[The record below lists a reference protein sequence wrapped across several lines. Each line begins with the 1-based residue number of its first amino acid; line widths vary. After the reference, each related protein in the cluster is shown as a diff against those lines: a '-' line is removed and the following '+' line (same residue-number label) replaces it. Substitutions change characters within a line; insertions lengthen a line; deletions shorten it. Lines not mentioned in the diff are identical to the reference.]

1 LQFLPIENW
10 QSAIGNELEP
20 MGERPAELASR
31 TAPATLES
39 EPVESYLRRY
49 DAIIETTTQM
59 LATPRLNERLLLALE
74 GVESIFGHRQAAVAI
89 INERDAELRIRVTV
103 GFDGDSTRVKMPLD
117 SSAAC
122 VRVIHD
128 SQSVW
133 ISMKEDEAS
142 QTLFDKMHWQEDVLA
157 LPLFGIAEIS
167 TKKARDVTAGSR
179 VPPQYWT
186 VDTGTRLGILYVGAT
201 ENAIDPISLKLL
213 KLFAE
218 RVGVIASLAVHQE
231 RLVNTVTKLQ
241 RERQWTESIMKSV
254 ADPIVLTDLDN
265 EILLQN
271 RRAEELFSGSANAG
285 EGKRRALKMNDL
297 LFSAYLSSATVSSS
311 ETIQRDITLVDPI
324 EGSDIHFEVIST
336 PAANARGEPL
346 GLVSIFRDVTD
357 LREANE
363 ELARNFLKLQHA
375 EAESRRERDRLD
387 LIIENVGHPIVVCD
401 SAGNFILFNRRAELL
416 FQENESFRSPGA
428 AAVRANAVKLTSFI
442 SGLASASETG
452 RQAEIEL
459 IDPEDGQSL
468 PMEITARE
476 VLDPAGQV
484 TAVVSILHDLT
495 EIRELERRRV
505 EQQLFESEKLAAVG
519 RLAASIAH
527 EVNNPLEAIK
537 NALYLMQGTS
547 NGDQNNRFLEIARK
561 ETERVSHIIRQ
572 MLGFAR
578 RPGEVDWVDVNQLL
592 EETLVLMEK
601 KMRQLRIRITRSFDD
616 SLPRVRARADQ
627 LRQVFLNLIINA
639 QQAIEGEGE
648 IAISTFRY
656 EQSLQPS
663 IVVQLSDSGVGIDE
677 DDLNRIF
684 DPFFSTGKKGTGL
697 GLWVTQDIVRQHG
710 GRIDVTSQVGRGT
723 VFSIVLQVES
733 PILENVESESKQS
746 TR

>member
-1 LQFLPIENW
+1 MAEAPTEFAV
-10 QSAIGNELEP
+10 QSGPSVQDPDALN
-20 MGERPAELASR
+20 
-31 TAPATLES
+31 
-39 EPVESYLRRY
+39 SYLRQY
-49 DAIIETTTQM
+49 DVFIETTTQM
-59 LATPRLNERLLLALE
+59 LATPKLHERLLLALE
-74 GVESIFGHRQAAVAI
+74 AVTNVFGYQQSAI
-89 INERDAELRIRVTV
+89 ATVNEREATLKIRAAV
-103 GFDGDSTRVKMPLD
+103 GFDTDLVSARVEMPLD

-128 SQSVW
+128 AYPLW
-133 ISMKEDEAS
+133 ISLEDDLSSRA
-142 QTLFDKMHWQEDVLA
+142 LFDQMNWHRDVLA

-167 TKKARDVTAGSR
+167 PKTGRDAGTGSLLGDHYWAFEPGSR
-179 VPPQYWT
+179 
-186 VDTGTRLGILYVGAT
+186 LGVLYVGAYKD
-201 ENAIDPISLKLL
+201 NIDPIALKLL
-213 KLFAE
+213 KRFAD
-218 RVGVIASLAVHQE
+218 RVGVIASLAIQQE
-231 RLVNTVTKLQ
+231 RLVNSITKLQ
-241 RERQWTESIMKSV
+241 RERQWIESIMKSV

-265 EILLQN
+265 QILLQN

-311 ETIQRDITLVDPI
+311 DLVQRDITLVDPL

-336 PAANARGEPL
+336 PAVNARGEPL

-363 ELARNFLKLQHA
+363 ELARNFVKLQQA
-375 EAESRRERDRLD
+375 EQESSRERDRLD
-387 LIIENVGHPIVVCD
+387 LILENVGHPVAVCD
-401 SAGNFILFNRRAELL
+401 VSGNYILLNRRAELL
-416 FQENESFRSPGA
+416 FQDSEIFSARAA
-428 AAVRANAVKLTSFI
+428 AAVRTNAVKLTSFI
-442 SGLASASETG
+442 SGLASFAETG

-459 IDPEDGQSL
+459 IDPETNRSL

-484 TAVVSILHDLT
+484 TAVVSVLHDLT

-537 NALYLMQGTS
+537 NALYLMQSDSGLEK
-547 NGDQNNRFLEIARK
+547 NARFLEIARK

-578 RPGEVDWVDVNQLL
+578 QPGEVDWVDVNQLL
-592 EETLVLMEK
+592 EETLVLLEK
-601 KMRQLRIRITRSFDD
+601 KLKQSKIRLVREFDEH
-616 SLPRVRARADQ
+616 LPKIRARADQ

-639 QQAIEGEGE
+639 QQAIHNEGE
-648 IAISTFRY
+648 IRITTVPY
-656 EQSLQPS
+656 EQALQPS
-663 IVVQLSDSGVGIDE
+663 ILIQMSDTGVGISE
-677 DDLNRIF
+677 DDQARIF
-684 DPFFSTGKKGTGL
+684 EPFFSTGKKGTGL

-710 GRIDVTSQVGRGT
+710 GRIEVVSEVGIGT
-723 VFSIVLQVES
+723 VFNLILQVE
-733 PILENVESESKQS
+733 PPVLEDEEKK
-746 TR
+746 

>member
-1 LQFLPIENW
+1 MAEVPT
-10 QSAIGNELEP
+10 
-20 MGERPAELASR
+20 ELAFAAVPPIPDNER
-31 TAPATLES
+31 
-39 EPVESYLRRY
+39 VGSYLRQY
-49 DAIIETTTQM
+49 DVFVETTTQM

-74 GVESIFGHRQAAVAI
+74 GIANIFGHRQAAVAI
-89 INERDAELRIRVTV
+89 INERDAELRIRAAV
-103 GFDGDSTRVKMPLD
+103 GFEGDHPPRAEMPLD

-128 SQSVW
+128 GVPLW
-133 ISMKEDEAS
+133 ISMKEDVAS
-142 QTLFDKMHWQEDVLA
+142 RTLFDKLHWEQDVLA
-157 LPLFGIAEIS
+157 LPLFGISEIS
-167 TKKARDVTAGSR
+167 PKTRNDSHSGRRLPGHSYWSFDPGS
-179 VPPQYWT
+179 
-186 VDTGTRLGILYVGAT
+186 RLGILYVGAT
-201 ENAIDPISLKLL
+201 RDNIDPLSLSLL
-213 KLFAE
+213 KRFAD
-218 RVGVIASLAVHQE
+218 RIGIIASLAIHQE
-231 RLVNTVTKLQ
+231 KLVNTVTKLQ
-241 RERQWTESIMKSV
+241 RERQWIESIMKSV

-311 ETIQRDITLVDPI
+311 EVVQRDITLVDPI

-363 ELARNFLKLQHA
+363 ELARNFVKLQQA
-375 EAESRRERDRLD
+375 EADSRRERDRLD

-416 FQENESFRSPGA
+416 FEEKSSFRVSEA
-428 AAVRANAVKLTSFI
+428 SAVRTNAVKLTSFI
-442 SGLASASETG
+442 SALASASETG

-459 IDPEDGQSL
+459 IDPDSGRFL

-476 VLDPAGQV
+476 VLDPTGQV
-484 TAVVSILHDLT
+484 TAGVSILHDLT

-537 NALYLMQGTS
+537 NALYLMESGAV
-547 NGDQNNRFLEIARK
+547 GDKNSRFLEIARK

-578 RPGEVDWVDVNQLL
+578 RSGEVDWVDVNQLI
-592 EETLVLMEK
+592 EETLVLLEK
-601 KMRQLRIRITRSFDD
+601 KMRQLRIRVIRNFDEQ
-616 SLPRVRARADQ
+616 LPKIRARADQ

-639 QQAIEGEGE
+639 QQAILNGGE
-648 IAISTFRY
+648 ITISTSVY
-656 EQSLQPS
+656 EQALQPS
-663 IVVQLSDSGVGIDE
+663 ILVQLSDSGSGIHE
-677 DDLNRIF
+677 DDVMRIF

-710 GRIDVTSQVGRGT
+710 GRIEVASEVGRGS
-723 VFSIVLQVES
+723 VFTIVLQVES
-733 PILENVESESKQS
+733 PILEEGNTDSSQS
-746 TR
+746 TK

>member
-1 LQFLPIENW
+1 
-10 QSAIGNELEP
+10 
-20 MGERPAELASR
+20 MGEVPTEVVF
-31 TAPATLES
+31 ATVPPISDNERIG
-39 EPVESYLRRY
+39 SYLRQY
-49 DAIIETTTQM
+49 DLFVETTTQM

-74 GVESIFGHRQAAVAI
+74 GITSIFGHRQAAIAI
-89 INERDAELRIRVTV
+89 INERDAELRIRVAT
-103 GFDGDSTRVKMPLD
+103 GFDADVPARVEMPLD

-128 SQSVW
+128 AVPLW
-133 ISMKEDEAS
+133 ISMQEDLAS
-142 QTLFDKMHWQEDVLA
+142 RTLFDKMEWEHDVIA
-157 LPLFGIAEIS
+157 LPLFGISEIS
-167 TKKARDVTAGSR
+167 SSSRREPRSGPRLPGHFWTFDPGSR
-179 VPPQYWT
+179 
-186 VDTGTRLGILYVGAT
+186 LGVLYVGAERT
-201 ENAIDPISLKLL
+201 AVDPLSLNLL
-213 KLFAE
+213 KRFAD
-218 RVGVIASLAVHQE
+218 RVGIIASLAVHQE
-231 RLVNTVTKLQ
+231 KLVTTVTKLQ
-241 RERQWTESIMKSV
+241 RERQWIESIMKSV

-285 EGKRRALKMNDL
+285 EGKRRALKLNDL

-311 ETIQRDITLVDPI
+311 EVVQRDITLVDPI

-363 ELARNFLKLQHA
+363 ELARNFVKLQQA
-375 EAESRRERDRLD
+375 EADSRRERDRLD
-387 LIIENVGHPIVVCD
+387 LIIENVGHPIVVTD
-401 SAGNFILFNRRAELL
+401 SVGNFILFNRRAESL
-416 FQENESFRSPGA
+416 FEEKSLFRPAAA
-428 AAVRANAVKLTSFI
+428 AAVRTNAVKFTSFI
-442 SGLASASETG
+442 SGLASAAETD

-459 IDPEDGQSL
+459 VDPDSGNLL

-476 VLDPAGQV
+476 VLDPTGQV

-537 NALYLMQGTS
+537 NALYLMES
-547 NGDQNNRFLEIARK
+547 ASEGDKNSRFLEIARK

-578 RPGEVDWVDVNQLL
+578 RSGEVDWVDVNQLI
-592 EETLVLMEK
+592 EETLVLLEK
-601 KMRQLRIRITRSFDD
+601 KMRQLRIRVNRHFEEP
-616 SLPRVRARADQ
+616 LPKIRARADQ
-627 LRQVFLNLIINA
+627 LRQVILNLIINA
-639 QQAIEGEGE
+639 QQAIERGGE
-648 IAISTFRY
+648 ITISTSRY
-656 EQSLQPS
+656 EQALQPS
-663 IVVQLSDSGVGIDE
+663 ILIQLSDTGVGIPE
-677 DDLNRIF
+677 EDLNRIF
-684 DPFFSTGKKGTGL
+684 EPFFSSGKKGTGL

-710 GRIDVTSQVGRGT
+710 GRIEVTSELGRGT
-723 VFSIVLQVES
+723 VFTILLQVVS
-733 PILENVESESKQS
+733 PILEAQETEQRLM

>member
-1 LQFLPIENW
+1 
-10 QSAIGNELEP
+10 
-20 MGERPAELASR
+20 MGEVPTELAFR
-31 TAPATLES
+31 AAPSISDS
-39 EPVESYLRRY
+39 EQFGSYLRQY
-49 DAIIETTTQM
+49 DVFVETTTQM
-59 LATPRLNERLLLALE
+59 LATPRLHERLLLALE
-74 GVESIFGHRQAAVAI
+74 GIASIFGHRQAAVAI
-89 INERDAELRIRVTV
+89 INERDAELRVRAAV
-103 GFDGDSTRVKMPLD
+103 GFDGENSARVEMPLD

-128 SQSVW
+128 ALPLW
-133 ISMKEDEAS
+133 ISMREDGAS
-142 QTLFDKMHWQEDVLA
+142 RTLFDKMQWEQDVLA
-157 LPLFGIAEIS
+157 LPLFGISEIGPKS
-167 TKKARDVTAGSR
+167 SRDVSGSR
-179 VPPQYWT
+179 PPGQYWT
-186 VDTGTRLGILYVGAT
+186 FEPGARLGVLYVGANRET
-201 ENAIDPISLKLL
+201 IDPVSLNLL
-213 KLFAE
+213 QRFAD
-218 RVGVIASLAVHQE
+218 RVGVIASLAIHQE
-231 RLVNTVTKLQ
+231 RLVGSVTKLQ
-241 RERQWTESIMKSV
+241 RERQWIESIMKSV

-311 ETIQRDITLVDPI
+311 EVIQRDITLVDPL

-346 GLVSIFRDVTD
+346 GLVSVFRDVTD

-363 ELARNFLKLQHA
+363 ELARNFVKLQHA

-416 FQENESFRSPGA
+416 FQENVSFRSSAA

-452 RQAEIEL
+452 RQAEMEL
-459 IDPEDGQSL
+459 IDPEGGRSL

-476 VLDPAGQV
+476 VLDATGQV

-537 NALYLMQGTS
+537 NALYLMQTGS
-547 NGDQNNRFLEIARK
+547 EGGENSRFLEIARK

-578 RPGEVDWVDVNQLL
+578 RSGEVDWVDINQLL
-592 EETLVLMEK
+592 EETLVLLEK
-601 KMRQLRIRITRSFDD
+601 KMRQLRIRVIRKFDD
-616 SLPRVRARADQ
+616 SLPRIRARADQ

-639 QQAIEGEGE
+639 QQAIAGEGE
-648 IAISTFRY
+648 IIISTSRY
-656 EQSLQPS
+656 EQALQPS
-663 IVVQLSDSGVGIDE
+663 ILVQLSDSGVGIAAE
-677 DDLNRIF
+677 DITRIF
-684 DPFFSTGKKGTGL
+684 EPFFSTGKKGTGL

-710 GRIDVTSQVGRGT
+710 GRIEVSTEKGEGT
-723 VFSIVLQVES
+723 VFSIVLQVDS
-733 PILENVESESKQS
+733 PILGDQESETASA

>member
-1 LQFLPIENW
+1 
-10 QSAIGNELEP
+10 
-20 MGERPAELASR
+20 MGEVPAKLTFR
-31 TAPATLES
+31 TAPSISDS
-39 EPVESYLRRY
+39 ERISPQLRQY
-49 DAIIETTTQM
+49 DVFIETTTQM
-59 LATPRLNERLLLALE
+59 LATPKLHERLLLALE
-74 GVESIFGHRQAAVAI
+74 AISNNFGHRQAAIAL
-89 INERDAELRIRVTV
+89 INERNAELRVRAAV
-103 GFDGDSTRVKMPLD
+103 GFDVDFSTTKVEMPLD

-128 SQSVW
+128 AQSLW
-133 ISMKEDEAS
+133 IPMQEDES
-142 QTLFDKMHWQEDVLA
+142 SRNLFADMQWNDDILA
-157 LPLFGIAEIS
+157 VPLFGISEIPA
-167 TKKARDVTAGSR
+167 KPGRDSR
-179 VPPQYWT
+179 RNQYWT
-186 VDTGTRLGILYVGAT
+186 FEPGARLGVLYIGANRET
-201 ENAIDPISLKLL
+201 IDPDSLVLIKR
-213 KLFAE
+213 FAE
-218 RVGVIASLAVHQE
+218 RIGIVASLATHQE
-231 RLVNTVTKLQ
+231 RLVSTVTKLQ
-241 RERQWTESIMKSV
+241 RERQWIESIMKSV

-311 ETIQRDITLVDPI
+311 EVIQRDITLVDPI

-363 ELARNFLKLQHA
+363 ELARNFGKLQHA
-375 EAESRRERDRLD
+375 ESESRRERDRLD

-416 FQENESFRSPGA
+416 FQENESFRSSAA

-459 IDPEDGQSL
+459 IDPESGRSL

-476 VLDPAGQV
+476 VLDLTGQV

-537 NALYLMQGTS
+537 NALYLMQTNAS
-547 NGDQNNRFLEIARK
+547 EGDKNARFLEIARK

-592 EETLVLMEK
+592 EETMVLLEK
-601 KMRQLRIRITRSFDD
+601 KMRQLRIRITRSFDE
-616 SLPRVRARADQ
+616 SLPRIRARADQ

-639 QQAIEGEGE
+639 QQAIEGDGE
-648 IAISTFRY
+648 IVISTSRY
-656 EQSLQPS
+656 EQALQPS
-663 IVVQLSDSGVGIDE
+663 IVIQLSDSGVGIAE

-710 GRIDVTSQVGRGT
+710 GRIEVSSEVGRGT
-723 VFSIVLQVES
+723 VFSIVLQVDS
-733 PILENVESESKQS
+733 PVLEDLKSESKV
-746 TR
+746 TPK

>member
-1 LQFLPIENW
+1 
-10 QSAIGNELEP
+10 
-20 MGERPAELASR
+20 MGEVPAELSFR
-31 TAPATLES
+31 TAPSISDS
-39 EPVESYLRRY
+39 ERISPQLRQY
-49 DAIIETTTQM
+49 DVFIETTTQM
-59 LATPRLNERLLLALE
+59 LATPRLHERLLLALE
-74 GVESIFGHRQAAVAI
+74 AISNNFGHRQAAIAI
-89 INERDAELRIRVTV
+89 INERDAELRIRAAV
-103 GFDGDSTRVKMPLD
+103 GFDVDLSTVRVEMPLD

-122 VRVIHD
+122 VRVVHD
-128 SQSVW
+128 AQPLWV
-133 ISMKEDEAS
+133 SMQEDES
-142 QTLFDKMHWQEDVLA
+142 SRSLFGNMQWQEDVLA
-157 LPLFGIAEIS
+157 VPLFGISEIPV
-167 TKKARDVTAGSR
+167 KPGRDARRS
-179 VPPQYWT
+179 QYWT
-186 VDTGTRLGILYVGAT
+186 FEPGARLGVLYLGANRET
-201 ENAIDPISLKLL
+201 IDPDSLVLIKR
-213 KLFAE
+213 FAE
-218 RVGVIASLAVHQE
+218 RIGIVASLATHQE
-231 RLVNTVTKLQ
+231 RLVSTVTKLQ
-241 RERQWTESIMKSV
+241 RERQWIESIMKSV

-311 ETIQRDITLVDPI
+311 EVIQRDITLVDPL

-357 LREANE
+357 LREAND
-363 ELARNFLKLQHA
+363 ELANNFAKLQHA
-375 EAESRRERDRLD
+375 ESESRRERDRLD

-416 FQENESFRSPGA
+416 FQENESFRSSAA

-442 SGLASASETG
+442 SALASASETG

-459 IDPEDGQSL
+459 IDPESGRSL

-476 VLDPAGQV
+476 VLDLTGQV

-537 NALYLMQGTS
+537 NALYLMQTS
-547 NGDQNNRFLEIARK
+547 GDEKNARFLEIARK

-572 MLGFAR
+572 MLGLAR
-578 RPGEVDWVDVNQLL
+578 KPGEVDWVDVNQLL

-601 KMRQLRIRITRSFDD
+601 KMRQLRIRITRSIDE
-616 SLPRVRARADQ
+616 SLPKVRARADQ

-639 QQAIEGEGE
+639 QQAIQGDGE
-648 IAISTFRY
+648 IVISTSRY
-656 EQSLQPS
+656 EQALQPS
-663 IVVQLSDSGVGIDE
+663 ILIQISDSGVGITE

-710 GRIDVTSQVGRGT
+710 GRIEVTSEVGRGT
-723 VFSIVLQVES
+723 VFSIVLQVDS
-733 PILENVESESKQS
+733 PILEDLKGESKS
-746 TR
+746 VSK

>member
-1 LQFLPIENW
+1 
-10 QSAIGNELEP
+10 
-20 MGERPAELASR
+20 MGEVPTELAF
-31 TAPATLES
+31 TTVPPIS
-39 EPVESYLRRY
+39 ENDRIASYVRQY
-49 DAIIETTTQM
+49 DVFVETTTQM

-74 GVESIFGHRQAAVAI
+74 GIANIFGHRQAAIAI
-89 INERDAELRIRVTV
+89 INERDAELRVRAAV
-103 GFDGDSTRVKMPLD
+103 GFEGEQPARADMPLD

-128 SQSVW
+128 GIPLW
-133 ISMKEDEAS
+133 ISIKEDVAS
-142 QTLFDKMHWQEDVLA
+142 CTLFDQMRWEQDIIA
-157 LPLFGIAEIS
+157 LPLFGISEIS
-167 TKKARDVTAGSR
+167 PTRSRDSR
-179 VPPQYWT
+179 NGPRFPGQYWSF
-186 VDTGTRLGILYVGAT
+186 DPGARLGVLYVGANRDT
-201 ENAIDPISLKLL
+201 IDPLSLNLL
-213 KLFAE
+213 KRFAD
-218 RVGVIASLAVHQE
+218 RIGVIASLAVHQE
-231 RLVNTVTKLQ
+231 KLVNTVTKLQ
-241 RERQWTESIMKSV
+241 RERQWIESIMKSV

-311 ETIQRDITLVDPI
+311 EVVQRDITLVDPI

-336 PAANARGEPL
+336 PAANSRGEPL

-363 ELARNFLKLQHA
+363 ELARNFGKLQRA
-375 EAESRRERDRLD
+375 EADSTRERDRLD

-416 FQENESFRSPGA
+416 FEEKTSFRPA
-428 AAVRANAVKLTSFI
+428 AMAAVRTNAVKLTSFI
-442 SGLASASETG
+442 SALASAQETG

-459 IDPEDGQSL
+459 IDPDTGSFL

-476 VLDPAGQV
+476 VLDPTGQV

-537 NALYLMQGTS
+537 NALYLMES
-547 NGDQNNRFLEIARK
+547 SAEGDKNSRFLEIARK

-578 RPGEVDWVDVNQLL
+578 RSGEVDWVDVNQLI
-592 EETLVLMEK
+592 EETLVLMDK
-601 KMRQLRIRITRSFDD
+601 KMRQLRIRLNRNLDA
-616 SLPRVRARADQ
+616 SLPKIRARADQ
-627 LRQVFLNLIINA
+627 LRQVILNLIINA
-639 QQAIEGEGE
+639 QQAIAGGGE
-648 IAISTFRY
+648 ITISTSRH
-656 EQSLQPS
+656 EQALQPS
-663 IVVQLSDSGVGIDE
+663 ILIQLSDTGVGINE
-677 DDLNRIF
+677 DHLSRIF
-684 DPFFSTGKKGTGL
+684 DPFFSSGKKGTGL

-710 GRIDVTSQVGRGT
+710 GRIEVSSEPGRGT
-723 VFSIVLQVES
+723 IFTIVLQVES
-733 PILENVESESKQS
+733 PIFEAQETESRLSAK
-746 TR
+746 

>member
-1 LQFLPIENW
+1 
-10 QSAIGNELEP
+10 
-20 MGERPAELASR
+20 MGEIPSEVAFR
-31 TAPATLES
+31 TAPSLS
-39 EPVESYLRRY
+39 EPERPGRRASQY
-49 DAIIETTTQM
+49 DVFIETTTQM
-59 LATPRLNERLLLALE
+59 LATPKLQERLLLALE
-74 GVESIFGHRQAAVAI
+74 AISTNFGHRQAAIAI
-89 INERDAELRIRVTV
+89 INERDAELWVRAAV
-103 GFDGDSTRVKMPLD
+103 GFEADPATTRVEMPLD

-128 SQSVW
+128 AAPLW
-133 ISMKEDEAS
+133 ISMEEDEAS
-142 QTLFDKMHWQEDVLA
+142 RGLFANMSWQSDVLA
-157 LPLFGIAEIS
+157 VPLFGISEIS
-167 TKKARDVTAGSR
+167 SR
-179 VPPQYWT
+179 PSTGRPNNQYWT
-186 VDTGTRLGILYVGAT
+186 FEPGARMGVLYVGANQDQVDS
-201 ENAIDPISLKLL
+201 ESLTLI

-218 RVGVIASLAVHQE
+218 RIGMVASLAAHQE
-231 RLVNTVTKLQ
+231 RLVGTVTKLQ
-241 RERQWTESIMKSV
+241 RERQWIESIMKSV

-265 EILLQN
+265 QILLQN

-311 ETIQRDITLVDPI
+311 EVIQRDITLVDPI

-363 ELARNFLKLQHA
+363 ELARNFVKLQQA

-416 FQENESFRSPGA
+416 FQENKSFDSSA
-428 AAVRANAVKLTSFI
+428 SAAVRTNAVKLTSFI
-442 SGLASASETG
+442 STLASASETG

-459 IDPEDGQSL
+459 IDPEDNRSL

-476 VLDPAGQV
+476 VLDATGQV

-537 NALYLMQGTS
+537 NALYLMQSGAE
-547 NGDQNNRFLEIARK
+547 GDKNSRFLEIARK

-601 KMRQLRIRITRSFDD
+601 RMRQLRIHDARSFDE
-616 SLPRVRARADQ
+616 SLPMIRARADQ
-627 LRQVFLNLIINA
+627 LRQVFLNLILNA
-639 QQAIEGEGE
+639 QQAIKGEGE
-648 IAISTFRY
+648 ITITTSRY
-656 EQSLQPS
+656 EQALQPS
-663 IVVQLSDSGVGIDE
+663 IVVQLSDSGVGIAE
-677 DDLNRIF
+677 DDLARIF

-710 GRIDVTSQVGRGT
+710 GRIEVSSEPGRGT
-723 VFSIVLQVES
+723 VFTIVLQVES
-733 PILENVESESKQS
+733 PILEDQESESKS
-746 TR
+746 TTR

>member
-1 LQFLPIENW
+1 MAEVPT
-10 QSAIGNELEP
+10 
-20 MGERPAELASR
+20 ELAF
-31 TAPATLES
+31 ATVP
-39 EPVESYLRRY
+39 PVVDSDRVSSYLRQY
-49 DAIIETTTQM
+49 DIFVETTTQM

-74 GVESIFGHRQAAVAI
+74 GIETIFGPRQSAVAI
-89 INERDAELRIRVTV
+89 INERDAELRIRAAV
-103 GFDGDSTRVKMPLD
+103 GFEGDSFAHLEIPLD

-128 SQSVW
+128 ATPLW
-133 ISMKEDEAS
+133 ISMQHDPAS
-142 QTLFDKMHWQEDVLA
+142 RTLFDKMHWEQDVLA
-157 LPLFGIAEIS
+157 LPLFGISEIS
-167 TKKARDVTAGSR
+167 PKASRDVKTPRFPGH
-179 VPPQYWT
+179 YWSFES
-186 VDTGTRLGILYVGAT
+186 GTRLGVLYVGADRDG
-201 ENAIDPISLKLL
+201 IDPVSLSLL
-213 KLFAE
+213 KRYAE
-218 RVGVIASLAVHQE
+218 RVGIIASLAVHQE
-231 RLVNTVTKLQ
+231 KLISTVTKLQ
-241 RERQWTESIMKSV
+241 RERQWIESIMKSV

-311 ETIQRDITLVDPI
+311 EVVQRDITLVDPI

-336 PAANARGEPL
+336 PAANSRGEPL

-363 ELARNFLKLQHA
+363 ELARNFDKLQQA
-375 EAESRRERDRLD
+375 EALSRRERDRLD

-416 FQENESFRSPGA
+416 FEEKSFKSA
-428 AAVRANAVKLTSFI
+428 ATAAVRTNAVKLTSFI

-459 IDPEDGQSL
+459 VDPEGGRLL

-476 VLDPAGQV
+476 VLDATGQV

-537 NALYLMQGTS
+537 NALYLMESGAV
-547 NGDQNNRFLEIARK
+547 GDKNSRFLEIARK

-578 RPGEVDWVDVNQLL
+578 RSGEVDWVDVNQLI
-592 EETLVLMEK
+592 EETLVLLEK
-601 KMRQLRIRITRSFDD
+601 KMKQLRIRVDRNFDE
-616 SLPRVRARADQ
+616 SLPKIRARADQ

-639 QQAIEGEGE
+639 QQAINGGGA
-648 IAISTFRY
+648 ITISTSRY
-656 EQSLQPS
+656 EQALQPS
-663 IVVQLSDSGVGIDE
+663 ILVQLSDSGVGINE
-677 DDLNRIF
+677 DDLTRIF

-710 GRIDVTSQVGRGT
+710 GRIEVSSEVGRGT
-723 VFSIVLQVES
+723 VFTIVLQVES
-733 PILENVESESKQS
+733 PILEEGGNGSPVA
-746 TR
+746 TT

>member
-1 LQFLPIENW
+1 MAEVPT
-10 QSAIGNELEP
+10 
-20 MGERPAELASR
+20 ELAF
-31 TAPATLES
+31 TAVPPIS
-39 EPVESYLRRY
+39 DNDRIGSYIRQY
-49 DAIIETTTQM
+49 DVFVETTTQM

-74 GVESIFGHRQAAVAI
+74 GISNIFGHRQAAVAI
-89 INERDAELRIRVTV
+89 INERDAELRIRAAV
-103 GFDGDSTRVKMPLD
+103 GFEGDHPARAEMPLD

-128 SQSVW
+128 AVPLW
-133 ISMKEDEAS
+133 ISIQEDIAS
-142 QTLFDKMHWQEDVLA
+142 RTLFDRLHWQQDVLA
-157 LPLFGIAEIS
+157 LPLFGISEIT
-167 TKKARDVTAGSR
+167 TKGSR
-179 VPPQYWT
+179 DSASSRLPGHAYWSF
-186 VDTGTRLGILYVGAT
+186 DPGSRLGVLYVGANRDT
-201 ENAIDPISLKLL
+201 IDPLSLSLL
-213 KLFAE
+213 KRFAD
-218 RVGVIASLAVHQE
+218 RIGVIASLAIHQE
-231 RLVNTVTKLQ
+231 KLVNTVTKLQ
-241 RERQWTESIMKSV
+241 RERQWIESIMKSV

-311 ETIQRDITLVDPI
+311 EVVQRDITLVDPI

-363 ELARNFLKLQHA
+363 ELARNFVKLQQA
-375 EAESRRERDRLD
+375 EADSRRERDRLD

-416 FQENESFRSPGA
+416 FEEKSSFRSA
-428 AAVRANAVKLTSFI
+428 ATSAVRTNAVKLTSFI

-459 IDPEDGQSL
+459 IDPDSGRLL

-476 VLDPAGQV
+476 VLDPTGQV

-537 NALYLMQGTS
+537 NALYLMESGAE
-547 NGDQNNRFLEIARK
+547 GDKNSRFLEIARK

-578 RPGEVDWVDVNQLL
+578 RSGEVDWVDVNQLI
-592 EETLVLMEK
+592 EETLVLLEK
-601 KMRQLRIRITRSFDD
+601 KMRQLRIRVTRDFDE
-616 SLPRVRARADQ
+616 SLPKVRARADQ

-639 QQAIEGEGE
+639 QQAIANGGE
-648 IAISTFRY
+648 INITTSRY
-656 EQSLQPS
+656 EQALQPS
-663 IVVQLSDSGVGIDE
+663 IVVQLSDSGVGINE
-677 DDLNRIF
+677 DDMMRIF

-710 GRIDVTSQVGRGT
+710 GRIEVASEVGRGT
-723 VFSIVLQVES
+723 VFTIILQVDS
-733 PILENVESESKQS
+733 PILEDGNAESSSAK
-746 TR
+746 

>member
-1 LQFLPIENW
+1 
-10 QSAIGNELEP
+10 
-20 MGERPAELASR
+20 MGEVPAELAFQ
-31 TAPATLES
+31 TAPSISDS
-39 EPVESYLRRY
+39 ERAAPHLRQF
-49 DAIIETTTQM
+49 DVFIETTTQM
-59 LATPRLNERLLLALE
+59 LATPKLHERLLLALE
-74 GVESIFGHRQAAVAI
+74 AIATNFGHRQAAIAI
-89 INERDAELRIRVTV
+89 INERDAELRVRAAI
-103 GFDGDSTRVKMPLD
+103 GFDVDPSTNRIEMPLD

-128 SQSVW
+128 AQALW
-133 ISMKEDEAS
+133 ISMDKDES
-142 QTLFDKMHWQEDVLA
+142 SRSLFANMQWQEDVLA
-157 LPLFGIAEIS
+157 VPLFGISEIS
-167 TKKARDVTAGSR
+167 PKTTRSR
-179 VPPQYWT
+179 NQYWSFEP
-186 VDTGTRLGILYVGAT
+186 GARLGVLYVGANRDT
-201 ENAIDPISLKLL
+201 LHSDSLNLIKR
-213 KLFAE
+213 FAE
-218 RVGVIASLAVHQE
+218 RIGIVASLATHQE
-231 RLVNTVTKLQ
+231 RLINTVTKLQ
-241 RERQWTESIMKSV
+241 RERQWIESIMKSV

-311 ETIQRDITLVDPI
+311 EVIQRDITLVDPI

-363 ELARNFLKLQHA
+363 ELAHNFVKLQHA

-416 FQENESFRSPGA
+416 FQENQGFKSSAA

-442 SGLASASETG
+442 SALASASETG

-459 IDPEDGQSL
+459 IDPESGQSL

-476 VLDPAGQV
+476 VLDMTGQV

-537 NALYLMQGTS
+537 NALYLMQ
-547 NGDQNNRFLEIARK
+547 NAEGDKNSRFLEIARK

-578 RPGEVDWVDVNQLL
+578 RPGEVDWVDINQLL

-601 KMRQLRIRITRSFDD
+601 KMRQMRIRITKSFDEA
-616 SLPRVRARADQ
+616 LPPIRARADQ

-639 QQAIEGEGE
+639 QQAIKGEGE
-648 IAISTFRY
+648 IVISTSRY
-656 EQSLQPS
+656 EQALQPS
-663 IVVQLSDSGVGIDE
+663 IVIQLSDSGVGIAE

-710 GRIDVTSQVGRGT
+710 GRIEVSSEIGRGT

-733 PILENVESESKQS
+733 PILEDQESESKLATQ
-746 TR
+746 

>member
-1 LQFLPIENW
+1 
-10 QSAIGNELEP
+10 
-20 MGERPAELASR
+20 
-31 TAPATLES
+31 
-39 EPVESYLRRY
+39 
-49 DAIIETTTQM
+49 
-59 LATPRLNERLLLALE
+59 
-74 GVESIFGHRQAAVAI
+74 
-89 INERDAELRIRVTV
+89 
-103 GFDGDSTRVKMPLD
+103 
-117 SSAAC
+117 
-122 VRVIHD
+122 
-128 SQSVW
+128 
-133 ISMKEDEAS
+133 
-142 QTLFDKMHWQEDVLA
+142 
-157 LPLFGIAEIS
+157 
-167 TKKARDVTAGSR
+167 
-179 VPPQYWT
+179 
-186 VDTGTRLGILYVGAT
+186 
-201 ENAIDPISLKLL
+201 
-213 KLFAE
+213 
-218 RVGVIASLAVHQE
+218 
-231 RLVNTVTKLQ
+231 
-241 RERQWTESIMKSV
+241 MKSV

-311 ETIQRDITLVDPI
+311 EVIQRDITLVDPI

-336 PAANARGEPL
+336 PAVNARGEPL

-363 ELARNFLKLQHA
+363 ELARNFGKLQQA

-401 SAGNFILFNRRAELL
+401 AAGNFILFNRRAELL
-416 FQENESFRSPGA
+416 FQQDDSFRPRA
-428 AAVRANAVKLTSFI
+428 TAAVRANAVKLTSFI

-459 IDPEDGQSL
+459 LDPEAGKSL

-476 VLDPAGQV
+476 ILDVTGQV

-537 NALYLMQGTS
+537 NSLYLMQS
-547 NGDQNNRFLEIARK
+547 SFEGDKNARFLEIARK

-578 RPGEVDWVDVNQLL
+578 RTGEVDWVDVNQLL
-592 EETLVLMEK
+592 EETLVLLEK
-601 KMRQLRIRITRSFDD
+601 KLRQSRIRVVRTLDEL
-616 SLPRVRARADQ
+616 LPQVRARADH
-627 LRQVFLNLIINA
+627 LRQVFLNLLINA
-639 QQAIEGEGE
+639 QQAIGTGGE
-648 IAISTFRY
+648 ITVVTSRHEHA
-656 EQSLQPS
+656 LQPS
-663 IVVQLSDSGVGIDE
+663 ILIQIRDSGIGISEE
-677 DDLNRIF
+677 DLSRIF
-684 DPFFSTGKKGTGL
+684 EPFFSTGKKGTGL

-710 GRIDVTSQVGRGT
+710 GRIEVTSEKGQGT
-723 VFSIVLQVES
+723 TFSIILQVDS
-733 PILENVESESKQS
+733 PILDEQKS
-746 TR
+746 TV

>member
-1 LQFLPIENW
+1 
-10 QSAIGNELEP
+10 
-20 MGERPAELASR
+20 MGEVPSEVALQAAAAIAEAKR
-31 TAPATLES
+31 MN
-39 EPVESYLRRY
+39 LRHF
-49 DAIIETTTQM
+49 DVFIETTTQM
-59 LATPRLNERLLLALE
+59 LATPSLQERLLLALE
-74 GVESIFGHRQAAVAI
+74 AIMHNFGSEQAAIAI
-89 INERDAELRIRVTV
+89 VNERDAELRIRAAL
-103 GFDGDSTRVKMPLD
+103 GFDGDPTATKLEMPLD

-122 VRVIHD
+122 VRTIHD
-128 SQSVW
+128 GQPVW
-133 ISMKEDEAS
+133 IDLKEDES
-142 QTLFDKMHWQEDVLA
+142 SRQLIGRMDWRQDVLA
-157 LPLFGIAEIS
+157 LPLFGISELPP
-167 TKKARDVTAGSR
+167 KAGRDGARLPGQYWTFERGSR
-179 VPPQYWT
+179 VG
-186 VDTGTRLGILYVGAT
+186 VLYVG
-201 ENAIDPISLKLL
+201 IDRESLDAESYDLL
-213 KLFAE
+213 RRFAE
-218 RVGVIASLAVHQE
+218 RIGIVGSLATHQE
-231 RLVNTVTKLQ
+231 RLVSTVTKLQ
-241 RERQWTESIMKSV
+241 RERQWIESIMKSV

-311 ETIQRDITLVDPI
+311 EVIQRDITLVDPL

-336 PAANARGEPL
+336 PATNGRGEPL

-363 ELARNFLKLQHA
+363 ELARNFAKLQHA
-375 EAESRRERDRLD
+375 EADSRRERDRLD

-416 FQENESFRSPGA
+416 FQENESFISSAA
-428 AAVRANAVKLTSFI
+428 AAVRTNAVKLTSFI
-442 SGLASASETG
+442 STVASATETA

-459 IDPEDGQSL
+459 IDPEDGRSL

-476 VLDPAGQV
+476 VLDATGQV

-537 NALYLMQGTS
+537 NALYLMQTS
-547 NGDQNNRFLEIARK
+547 SDNSRFLEIARK

-592 EETLVLMEK
+592 EETIVLLEK
-601 KMRQLRIRITRSFDD
+601 KMRQQRIGITKSLDP
-616 SLPRVRARADQ
+616 SLPRIRARADQ

-639 QQAIEGEGE
+639 QQAIEGEGH
-648 IAISTFRY
+648 ITISTARY
-656 EQSLQPS
+656 GQALQPS
-663 IVVQLSDSGVGIDE
+663 ILVQLSDSGVGIDP
-677 DDLNRIF
+677 DDLARIF

-710 GRIDVTSQVGRGT
+710 GRIEVSSDMGRGT
-723 VFSIVLQVES
+723 VFSIVLQVDS
-733 PILENVESESKQS
+733 PVLGDKDEGAPTK
-746 TR
+746 

>member
-1 LQFLPIENW
+1 
-10 QSAIGNELEP
+10 
-20 MGERPAELASR
+20 MGEVPSELALNAGASFAER
-31 TAPATLES
+31 TRLS
-39 EPVESYLRRY
+39 QRHFDVF
-49 DAIIETTTQM
+49 IETTTQM
-59 LATPRLNERLLLALE
+59 LATPLLQERLLLALE
-74 GVESIFGHRQAAVAI
+74 AIVHNFGCRQAAIAI
-89 INERDAELRIRVTV
+89 VNEREAELRIRAAT
-103 GFDGDSTRVKMPLD
+103 GFDDEDYATKIEMPLD
-117 SSAAC
+117 SAAAC
-122 VRVIHD
+122 VRVIHGAEP
-128 SQSVW
+128 VW
-133 ISMKEDEAS
+133 IDLQEDES
-142 QTLFDKMHWQEDVLA
+142 SRQLLGKLNWPTQVLA
-157 LPLFGIAEIS
+157 IPLFAIS
-167 TKKARDVTAGSR
+167 EL
-179 VPPQYWT
+179 PPKSGRETRRLPGQYWT
-186 VDTGTRLGILYVGAT
+186 FERGSRLGVLYVGADRDYLDN
-201 ENAIDPISLKLL
+201 ESFDLL
-213 KLFAE
+213 RRFAE
-218 RVGVIASLAVHQE
+218 RVGIVASLANHQE
-231 RLVNTVTKLQ
+231 RLVSTVTKLQ
-241 RERQWTESIMKSV
+241 RERQWIESIMKSV

-311 ETIQRDITLVDPI
+311 EVIQRDITLVDPI

-336 PAANARGEPL
+336 PATNGRGEPL

-363 ELARNFLKLQHA
+363 ELARNFFKLQHA

-401 SAGNFILFNRRAELL
+401 SSGNYILLNRRAELL
-416 FQENESFRSPGA
+416 FQENDAPGTSA
-428 AAVRANAVKLTSFI
+428 TAVRTNAVKLTSFI
-442 SGLASASETG
+442 STLASAAETA

-459 IDPEDGQSL
+459 IDPEGGRAL

-476 VLDPAGQV
+476 VLDEAGQV

-505 EQQLFESEKLAAVG
+505 EQHLFESEKLAAVG

-537 NALYLMQGTS
+537 NALYLMQTAP
-547 NGDQNNRFLEIARK
+547 DVEQNTRFLEIARK

-592 EETLVLMEK
+592 EETLVLLEK
-601 KMRQLRIRITRSFDD
+601 KMRQQRIRVTKQLDPL
-616 SLPRVRARADQ
+616 LPPIRARADQ
-627 LRQVFLNLIINA
+627 LRQVFLNLILNA
-639 QQAIEGEGE
+639 QQAIAAEGE
-648 IAISTFRY
+648 IRISTARY
-656 EQSLQPS
+656 DQALQPS
-663 IVVQLSDSGVGIDE
+663 ILVQLSDSGVGIAE
-677 DDLNRIF
+677 DDIARIF

-710 GRIDVTSQVGRGT
+710 GRIEVSSDIGRGT
-723 VFSIVLQVES
+723 VFSIVLQVDS
-733 PILENVESESKQS
+733 PVLEDKKEAS
-746 TR
+746 TKTNK

>member
-1 LQFLPIENW
+1 
-10 QSAIGNELEP
+10 
-20 MGERPAELASR
+20 MGEIPSEVAFR
-31 TAPATLES
+31 TAPSLS
-39 EPVESYLRRY
+39 EPERPGRRASQY
-49 DAIIETTTQM
+49 DVFIETTTQM
-59 LATPRLNERLLLALE
+59 LATPKLQERLLLALE
-74 GVESIFGHRQAAVAI
+74 AISTNFGHRQAAIAI
-89 INERDAELRIRVTV
+89 INERDAELWVRAAV
-103 GFDGDSTRVKMPLD
+103 GFEADPATTRVEMPLD

-128 SQSVW
+128 AAPLW
-133 ISMKEDEAS
+133 ISMEEDEAS
-142 QTLFDKMHWQEDVLA
+142 RGLFANMSWQSDVLA
-157 LPLFGIAEIS
+157 VPLFGISEIS
-167 TKKARDVTAGSR
+167 SR
-179 VPPQYWT
+179 PSTGRPNNQYWT
-186 VDTGTRLGILYVGAT
+186 FEPGARMGVLYVGANQDQVDS
-201 ENAIDPISLKLL
+201 ESLTLI

-218 RVGVIASLAVHQE
+218 RIGMVASLAAHQE
-231 RLVNTVTKLQ
+231 RLVGTVTKLQ
-241 RERQWTESIMKSV
+241 RERQWIESIMKSV

-265 EILLQN
+265 QILLQN

-311 ETIQRDITLVDPI
+311 EVIQRDITLVDPI

-363 ELARNFLKLQHA
+363 ELARNFVKLQQA

-416 FQENESFRSPGA
+416 FQENKSFDSSA
-428 AAVRANAVKLTSFI
+428 SAAVRTNAVKLTSFI
-442 SGLASASETG
+442 STLASASETG

-459 IDPEDGQSL
+459 IDPEDNRSL

-476 VLDPAGQV
+476 VLDATGQV

-537 NALYLMQGTS
+537 NALYLMQSGAE
-547 NGDQNNRFLEIARK
+547 GDKNSRFLEIARK

-601 KMRQLRIRITRSFDD
+601 RMRQLRIHVARSFDE
-616 SLPRVRARADQ
+616 SLPMIRARADQ
-627 LRQVFLNLIINA
+627 LRQVFLNLILNA
-639 QQAIEGEGE
+639 QQAIKGEGE
-648 IAISTFRY
+648 ITITTSRY
-656 EQSLQPS
+656 EQALQPS
-663 IVVQLSDSGVGIDE
+663 IVVQLSDSGVGIAE
-677 DDLNRIF
+677 DDLARIF

-710 GRIDVTSQVGRGT
+710 GRIEVSSEPGRGT
-723 VFSIVLQVES
+723 VFTIVLQVES
-733 PILENVESESKQS
+733 PILEDQESESKS
-746 TR
+746 TTR

>member
-1 LQFLPIENW
+1 
-10 QSAIGNELEP
+10 
-20 MGERPAELASR
+20 MGEVPTELSFR
-31 TAPATLES
+31 TAPSISDS
-39 EPVESYLRRY
+39 ERISPQLRQY
-49 DAIIETTTQM
+49 DVFIETTTQM
-59 LATPRLNERLLLALE
+59 LATPKLHERLLLALE
-74 GVESIFGHRQAAVAI
+74 AISNNFGHRQAAIAL
-89 INERDAELRIRVTV
+89 INERDAELRVRAAV
-103 GFDGDSTRVKMPLD
+103 GFDVDFSTTRVEMPLD

-128 SQSVW
+128 AQPLW
-133 ISMKEDEAS
+133 IPMQEDES
-142 QTLFDKMHWQEDVLA
+142 SRSLFADMQWNDDILA
-157 LPLFGIAEIS
+157 VPLFGISEIPA
-167 TKKARDVTAGSR
+167 KPGRDSR
-179 VPPQYWT
+179 RNQYWT
-186 VDTGTRLGILYVGAT
+186 FEPGARLGVLYVGT
-201 ENAIDPISLKLL
+201 NRETSDPDSLFLIKR
-213 KLFAE
+213 FAE
-218 RVGVIASLAVHQE
+218 RIGIVASLATHQE
-231 RLVNTVTKLQ
+231 RLVSTVTKLQ
-241 RERQWTESIMKSV
+241 RERQWIESIMKSV

-311 ETIQRDITLVDPI
+311 EVIQRDITLVDPI

-357 LREANE
+357 LREAND
-363 ELARNFLKLQHA
+363 ELARNFGKLQHA
-375 EAESRRERDRLD
+375 ESESRRERDRLD

-416 FQENESFRSPGA
+416 FQENESFRSSAA
-428 AAVRANAVKLTSFI
+428 AAVRTNAVKLTSFI

-459 IDPEDGQSL
+459 IDPESGRAL

-476 VLDPAGQV
+476 VLDMTGQV

-537 NALYLMQGTS
+537 NALYLMQTS
-547 NGDQNNRFLEIARK
+547 AGEGDKNARFLEIARK

-592 EETLVLMEK
+592 EETLVLVEK
-601 KMRQLRIRITRSFDD
+601 KMRQLRIRITRSFDE

-639 QQAIEGEGE
+639 QQAIEGDGE
-648 IAISTFRY
+648 IVISTSRY
-656 EQSLQPS
+656 EQALQPS
-663 IVVQLSDSGVGIDE
+663 ILIQLSDSGVGIAE

-710 GRIDVTSQVGRGT
+710 GRIEVSSEVGRGT
-723 VFSIVLQVES
+723 VFSIVLQVDS
-733 PILENVESESKQS
+733 PILEDLKSESKVAPK
-746 TR
+746 

>member
-1 LQFLPIENW
+1 
-10 QSAIGNELEP
+10 
-20 MGERPAELASR
+20 MGEVPTEL
-31 TAPATLES
+31 TFATVPPIS
-39 EPVESYLRRY
+39 DNDRIGSYLRQY
-49 DAIIETTTQM
+49 DVFVETTTQM

-74 GVESIFGHRQAAVAI
+74 GIANIFGHRQAAIAV
-89 INERDAELRIRVTV
+89 INERDAELSIRAAT
-103 GFDGDSTRVKMPLD
+103 GFDVELPARAEMPLD

-128 SQSVW
+128 AVPLW
-133 ISMKEDEAS
+133 ISMKEDVAS
-142 QTLFDKMHWQEDVLA
+142 RTLFDKMQWEHDVIA
-157 LPLFGIAEIS
+157 LPLFGISEIS
-167 TKKARDVTAGSR
+167 PTRGRESRTGPRLPGQFWTYDPGSR
-179 VPPQYWT
+179 
-186 VDTGTRLGILYVGAT
+186 LGVLYVGADR
-201 ENAIDPISLKLL
+201 EAVDPLSLNLL
-213 KLFAE
+213 KRFAD
-218 RVGVIASLAVHQE
+218 RVGIIASLAIHQE
-231 RLVNTVTKLQ
+231 KLVSTVTKLQ
-241 RERQWTESIMKSV
+241 RERQWIESIMKSV

-311 ETIQRDITLVDPI
+311 EVVQRDITLVDPL

-363 ELARNFLKLQHA
+363 ELARNFLKLQRA
-375 EAESRRERDRLD
+375 EADATRERDRLD

-416 FQENESFRSPGA
+416 FEERSSFRHA
-428 AAVRANAVKLTSFI
+428 ATGAVRTNAVKLTSFI

-459 IDPEDGQSL
+459 IDPENGRLL

-476 VLDPAGQV
+476 VLDPTGQV

-537 NALYLMQGTS
+537 NALYLMESGS
-547 NGDQNNRFLEIARK
+547 EGDKNSRFLEIARK

-578 RPGEVDWVDVNQLL
+578 RSGEVDWVDVNQLI
-592 EETLVLMEK
+592 EETLVLLEK
-601 KMRQLRIRITRSFDD
+601 KMRQLRIRVNRHFDD
-616 SLPRVRARADQ
+616 SLPKIRARADQ
-627 LRQVFLNLIINA
+627 LRQVILNLIINA
-639 QQAIEGEGE
+639 QQAIQGSGE
-648 IAISTFRY
+648 ITISTSRY
-656 EQSLQPS
+656 EQALQPS
-663 IVVQLSDSGVGIDE
+663 ILIQLSDTGVGISE

-684 DPFFSTGKKGTGL
+684 EPFFSSGKKGTGL

-710 GRIDVTSQVGRGT
+710 GRIEVTSEKDRGT
-723 VFSIVLQVES
+723 VFTIILQVES
-733 PILENVESESKQS
+733 PILEAQETEQRLI

>member
-1 LQFLPIENW
+1 
-10 QSAIGNELEP
+10 
-20 MGERPAELASR
+20 
-31 TAPATLES
+31 
-39 EPVESYLRRY
+39 
-49 DAIIETTTQM
+49 M
-59 LATPRLNERLLLALE
+59 LATPKLQERLLLALE
-74 GVESIFGHRQAAVAI
+74 AILNNFGYRQSAIAI
-89 INERDAELRIRVTV
+89 INERDAELRVRAAI
-103 GFDGDSTRVKMPLD
+103 GFDGDTRVEMPLD
-117 SSAAC
+117 ASAAC

-128 SQSVW
+128 GQPLW
-133 ISMKEDEAS
+133 ISMDDDEQS
-142 QTLFDKMHWQEDVLA
+142 RSLFANMEWHSDVLSI
-157 LPLFGIAEIS
+157 PLFGIAEVS
-167 TKKARDVTAGSR
+167 PRPGVRPTN
-179 VPPQYWT
+179 QYWT
-186 VDTGTRLGILYVGAT
+186 FEAGARMGVLYIGVDQDSADAESVTLIKR
-201 ENAIDPISLKLL
+201 
-213 KLFAE
+213 FAE
-218 RVGVIASLAVHQE
+218 RIGIVASLATHQE
-231 RLVNTVTKLQ
+231 RLVSTVTKLQ
-241 RERQWTESIMKSV
+241 RERQWIESIMKSV

-311 ETIQRDITLVDPI
+311 EVIQRDITLVDPI

-363 ELARNFLKLQHA
+363 ELARNFVKLQQA

-416 FQENESFRSPGA
+416 FQDTNTFNSSAA
-428 AAVRANAVKLTSFI
+428 AAVRTNAVKLTSFI
-442 SGLASASETG
+442 STLASASETG

-459 IDPEDGQSL
+459 IDPEDNRSL

-476 VLDPAGQV
+476 VLDATGQV

-537 NALYLMQGTS
+537 NALYLLQST
-547 NGDQNNRFLEIARK
+547 GDEKNSRFLEIARK

-578 RPGEVDWVDVNQLL
+578 RPGEVDWVDINQLL

-601 KMRQLRIRITRSFDD
+601 KMRQMKIRITRSFDEE
-616 SLPRVRARADQ
+616 LPRIRARADQ

-639 QQAIEGEGE
+639 QQAIEGDGE
-648 IAISTFRY
+648 IVISTSRY
-656 EQSLQPS
+656 EQALQPS
-663 IVVQLSDSGVGIDE
+663 IVVQLSDSGIGIAE
-677 DDLNRIF
+677 DDLARIF

-710 GRIDVTSQVGRGT
+710 GRIEVSSEVGRGT

-733 PILENVESESKQS
+733 PILEEHISESKVA
-746 TR
+746 TK

>member
-1 LQFLPIENW
+1 
-10 QSAIGNELEP
+10 
-20 MGERPAELASR
+20 MGEVPAELAVR
-31 TAPATLES
+31 TAPS
-39 EPVESYLRRY
+39 NGDSDRVDPYLRLY
-49 DAIIETTTQM
+49 DAFLETTTQM
-59 LATPRLNERLLLALE
+59 LATPKLNERLLLALE
-74 GVESIFGHRQAAVAI
+74 GIDNIFGLKQAAIAI
-89 INERDAELRIRVTV
+89 INERDAELKIRAAV
-103 GFDGDSTRVKMPLD
+103 GFEGESTRVEMPID

-122 VRVIHD
+122 VRAIHD
-128 SQSVW
+128 AVPLW
-133 ISMKEDEAS
+133 ISLQEDEGS
-142 QTLFDKMHWQEDVLA
+142 RTLFDKMHWRQDILA
-157 LPLFGIAEIS
+157 LPLFGISEIGPK
-167 TKKARDVTAGSR
+167 TARDVSGDSR
-179 VPPQYWT
+179 PPAHYWT
-186 VDTGTRLGILYVGAT
+186 FDPGARLGVLYVGAT
-201 ENAIDPISLKLL
+201 ENSLDPISLKLL
-213 KLFAE
+213 KRFAD
-218 RVGVIASLAVHQE
+218 RVGVIASLAIHQE
-231 RLVNTVTKLQ
+231 RLVNSVTKLQ
-241 RERQWTESIMKSV
+241 RERQWIESIMKSV

-271 RRAEELFSGSANAG
+271 RRAEDLFSGSANAG

-311 ETIQRDITLVDPI
+311 EVIQRDITLVDPL

-336 PAANARGEPL
+336 PAANSRGEPL

-363 ELARNFLKLQHA
+363 ELARNFIKLQDA

-401 SAGNFILFNRRAELL
+401 SAGNFILFNRRAQLL
-416 FQENESFRSPGA
+416 FQENETFRSPAA

-442 SGLASASETG
+442 STLASASETG

-459 IDPEDGQSL
+459 IDPEDGRSL
-468 PMEITARE
+468 PMEIAARE
-476 VLDPAGQV
+476 VLDPTGQV

-537 NALYLMQGTS
+537 NALYLMQTNS
-547 NGDQNNRFLEIARK
+547 EGDKNSRFLEIARK

-592 EETLVLMEK
+592 EETLVLLEK
-601 KMRQLRIRITRSFDD
+601 KMRQLRIRVNRHFDD
-616 SLPRVRARADQ
+616 SLPKIRARADQ
-627 LRQVFLNLIINA
+627 LRQVILNLIINA
-639 QQAIEGEGE
+639 QQAIQGSGE
-648 IAISTFRY
+648 ITISTSRY
-656 EQSLQPS
+656 EQALQPS
-663 IVVQLSDSGVGIDE
+663 ILIQLSDTGVGISE

-684 DPFFSTGKKGTGL
+684 EPFFSSGKKGTGL

-710 GRIDVTSQVGRGT
+710 GRIEVTSEKDRGT
-723 VFSIVLQVES
+723 VFTIILQVES
-733 PILENVESESKQS
+733 PILEAQETEQRLI

>member
-1 LQFLPIENW
+1 MAEAPTEFAVQSGPSLQDPDVLN
-10 QSAIGNELEP
+10 
-20 MGERPAELASR
+20 
-31 TAPATLES
+31 
-39 EPVESYLRRY
+39 SYLRQY
-49 DAIIETTTQM
+49 DVFIETTTQM
-59 LATPRLNERLLLALE
+59 LATPKLHERLLLALE
-74 GVESIFGHRQAAVAI
+74 AVTNVFGYQQSAI
-89 INERDAELRIRVTV
+89 ATVNEREATLKIRAAV
-103 GFDGDSTRVKMPLD
+103 GFDTDLVSARVEMPLD

-128 SQSVW
+128 AYPLW
-133 ISMKEDEAS
+133 ISLEDDLSSRA
-142 QTLFDKMHWQEDVLA
+142 LFDQMNWHRDVLA

-167 TKKARDVTAGSR
+167 PKTGRDAGTGPLLGDHYWAFEPGSR
-179 VPPQYWT
+179 
-186 VDTGTRLGILYVGAT
+186 LGVLYVGAYKD
-201 ENAIDPISLKLL
+201 NIDPIALKLL
-213 KLFAE
+213 KRFAD
-218 RVGVIASLAVHQE
+218 RVGVIASLAIQQE
-231 RLVNTVTKLQ
+231 RLVNSITKLQ
-241 RERQWTESIMKSV
+241 RERQWIESIMKSV

-265 EILLQN
+265 QILLQN

-311 ETIQRDITLVDPI
+311 DLVQRDITLVDPL

-336 PAANARGEPL
+336 PAVNARGEPL

-363 ELARNFLKLQHA
+363 ELARNFVKLQQA
-375 EAESRRERDRLD
+375 EQESSRERDRLD
-387 LIIENVGHPIVVCD
+387 LILENVGHPVAVCD
-401 SAGNFILFNRRAELL
+401 VSGNYILLNRRAELL
-416 FQENESFRSPGA
+416 FQDSEIFSARAA
-428 AAVRANAVKLTSFI
+428 AAVRTNAVKLTSFI
-442 SGLASASETG
+442 SGLASFAETG

-459 IDPEDGQSL
+459 IDPETNRSL

-484 TAVVSILHDLT
+484 TAVVSVLHDLT

-537 NALYLMQGTS
+537 NALYLMQSDSGLEK
-547 NGDQNNRFLEIARK
+547 NARFLEIARK

-578 RPGEVDWVDVNQLL
+578 QPGEVDWVDVNQLL
-592 EETLVLMEK
+592 EETLVLLEK
-601 KMRQLRIRITRSFDD
+601 KLKQSKIRLVREFDEH
-616 SLPRVRARADQ
+616 LPKIRARADQ

-639 QQAIEGEGE
+639 QQAIHNEGE
-648 IAISTFRY
+648 IRITTVPY
-656 EQSLQPS
+656 EQALQPS
-663 IVVQLSDSGVGIDE
+663 ILIQMSDTGVGISE
-677 DDLNRIF
+677 DDQARIF
-684 DPFFSTGKKGTGL
+684 EPFFSTGKKGTGL

-710 GRIDVTSQVGRGT
+710 GRIEVVSEVGIGT
-723 VFSIVLQVES
+723 VFNLILQVE
-733 PILENVESESKQS
+733 PPVLEDEEKK
-746 TR
+746 

>member
-1 LQFLPIENW
+1 
-10 QSAIGNELEP
+10 
-20 MGERPAELASR
+20 MGEVPSELAFRPAPSL
-31 TAPATLES
+31 S
-39 EPVESYLRRY
+39 EPERPSPRARQY
-49 DAIIETTTQM
+49 DVFIETTTQM
-59 LATPRLNERLLLALE
+59 LATPKLHERLLLALE
-74 GVESIFGHRQAAVAI
+74 AISTNFGHRQAAIAI
-89 INERDAELRIRVTV
+89 INERDAELRIRAAV
-103 GFDGDSTRVKMPLD
+103 GFDGEPSATKVEMPLD

-128 SQSVW
+128 AQPLW
-133 ISMKEDEAS
+133 ISMEDDEAS
-142 QTLFDKMHWQEDVLA
+142 RSLFANMRWQSEVFA
-157 LPLFGIAEIS
+157 VPLFGISEIPS
-167 TKKARDVTAGSR
+167 RPGAAR
-179 VPPQYWT
+179 VPTQYWAFEPGARMG
-186 VDTGTRLGILYVGAT
+186 VLYVGANQET
-201 ENAIDPISLKLL
+201 LDSESLTLMKR
-213 KLFAE
+213 FAE
-218 RVGVIASLAVHQE
+218 RIGIVASLAAHQE
-231 RLVNTVTKLQ
+231 RLVTTVTKLQ
-241 RERQWTESIMKSV
+241 RERQWIESIMKSV

-265 EILLQN
+265 QILLQN

-311 ETIQRDITLVDPI
+311 EVIQRDITLVDPI

-336 PAANARGEPL
+336 PAANSRGEPL

-363 ELARNFLKLQHA
+363 ELARNFVKLQQA

-416 FQENESFRSPGA
+416 FQENDSSSA
-428 AAVRANAVKLTSFI
+428 SAAVRTNAVKLTSFI
-442 SGLASASETG
+442 STLASASETG

-459 IDPEDGQSL
+459 IDPEDGRSL

-476 VLDPAGQV
+476 VLDATGQV

-537 NALYLMQGTS
+537 NALYLMQTGAE
-547 NGDQNNRFLEIARK
+547 GDKNSRFLEIARK

-592 EETLVLMEK
+592 EETLVLLEK
-601 KMRQLRIRITRSFDD
+601 KMRQLRIRITKSFDD
-616 SLPRVRARADQ
+616 SLPRIRARADQ

-639 QQAIEGEGE
+639 QQAIEGDGE
-648 IAISTFRY
+648 IVISTSRY
-656 EQSLQPS
+656 EQALQPS
-663 IVVQLSDSGVGIDE
+663 ILVQLTDTGVGIAE
-677 DDLNRIF
+677 DDLTRIF

-710 GRIDVTSQVGRGT
+710 GRIEVTSEIGRGT
-723 VFSIVLQVES
+723 IFSIVLQVES
-733 PILENVESESKQS
+733 PILEEQSETKSA

>member
-1 LQFLPIENW
+1 
-10 QSAIGNELEP
+10 
-20 MGERPAELASR
+20 MGEVPTEVVF
-31 TAPATLES
+31 TATL
-39 EPVESYLRRY
+39 PVVDSDRVGSYLRQY
-49 DAIIETTTQM
+49 DVFVETTTQM

-74 GVESIFGHRQAAVAI
+74 GIVNIFGHRQVAVAV
-89 INERDAELRIRVTV
+89 INERDAELRIRAAI
-103 GFDGDSTRVKMPLD
+103 GFDTDQSTRVEMPLD

-128 SQSVW
+128 AVPLW
-133 ISMKEDEAS
+133 ISMKDDLAS
-142 QTLFDKMHWQEDVLA
+142 RTLFDKMQWHQEVLA
-157 LPLFGIAEIS
+157 LPLFGMSEIS
-167 TKKARDVTAGSR
+167 AKTRRDSQGPKLPGHYWAFDAGA
-179 VPPQYWT
+179 
-186 VDTGTRLGILYVGAT
+186 RLGVLYVAADRDT
-201 ENAIDPISLKLL
+201 IDPVSLSLL
-213 KLFAE
+213 KRFAD
-218 RVGVIASLAVHQE
+218 RIGVIASLAIHQE
-231 RLVNTVTKLQ
+231 KLVGTVTKLQ
-241 RERQWTESIMKSV
+241 RERQWIESIMKSV

-311 ETIQRDITLVDPI
+311 EVVQRDITLVDPI

-336 PAANARGEPL
+336 PAANSRGEPL

-363 ELARNFLKLQHA
+363 ELARNFQKLQQA
-375 EAESRRERDRLD
+375 EADSRRERDRLD

-416 FQENESFRSPGA
+416 FEEKSSFRPA
-428 AAVRANAVKLTSFI
+428 AMAAVRTNAVKLTSFI
-442 SGLASASETG
+442 SALASASETG

-459 IDPEDGQSL
+459 VDPDSGQLL

-476 VLDPAGQV
+476 VLDATGQV

-537 NALYLMQGTS
+537 NALYLMESGAEGEKNS
-547 NGDQNNRFLEIARK
+547 RFLEIARK

-578 RPGEVDWVDVNQLL
+578 RSGEVDWVDVNQLI
-592 EETLVLMEK
+592 EETLVLLEK
-601 KMRQLRIRITRSFDD
+601 KMKQLRIRVNRNFDE
-616 SLPRVRARADQ
+616 SLPKIRARADQ

-639 QQAIEGEGE
+639 QQAITGGGE
-648 IAISTFRY
+648 ITISTSRH
-656 EQSLQPS
+656 EQALQPS
-663 IVVQLSDSGVGIDE
+663 ILVQLSDSGVGINE
-677 DDLNRIF
+677 GDLTRIF

-710 GRIDVTSQVGRGT
+710 GRIEVSSEVGRGT
-723 VFSIVLQVES
+723 VFTIVLQVDS
-733 PILENVESESKQS
+733 PILEDGGNGSPV

>member
-1 LQFLPIENW
+1 MREVPTELVFPTGPSLPD
-10 QSAIGNELEP
+10 
-20 MGERPAELASR
+20 
-31 TAPATLES
+31 S
-39 EPVESYLRRY
+39 EVFNSYLRQY
-49 DAIIETTTQM
+49 DVFIETTTQM
-59 LATPRLNERLLLALE
+59 LATPRLQERLLLGLEAIANVFGYQQSAIAL
-74 GVESIFGHRQAAVAI
+74 
-89 INERDAELRIRVTV
+89 INEREAALRVRAAL
-103 GFDGDSTRVKMPLD
+103 GFDEDQANARVEMPLD

-128 SQSVW
+128 ARPLW
-133 ISMKEDEAS
+133 IFIQDDLAS
-142 QTLFDKMHWQEDVLA
+142 CSLFDKMKWKNDVLA
-157 LPLFGIAEIS
+157 LPLFGFPGISESGVHDVSGGGRFAEH
-167 TKKARDVTAGSR
+167 D
-179 VPPQYWT
+179 WT
-186 VDTGTRLGILYVGAT
+186 FDPESRLGVLYIGAPHGS
-201 ENAIDPISLKLL
+201 IDDVSLNLL
-213 KLFAE
+213 RRFAD
-218 RVGVIASLAVHQE
+218 RIGVVASLATQQE
-231 RLVNTVTKLQ
+231 RLLSTVTKLQ
-241 RERQWTESIMKSV
+241 RERQWIESIMKSV

-311 ETIQRDITLVDPI
+311 EVIQRDITLVDPI

-336 PAANARGEPL
+336 PAVNARGEPL

-363 ELARNFLKLQHA
+363 ELARNFGKLQQA
-375 EAESRRERDRLD
+375 ESESRRERDRLD

-401 SAGNFILFNRRAELL
+401 AAGNFILFNRRAELL
-416 FQENESFRSPGA
+416 FQQDDSFRPRA
-428 AAVRANAVKLTSFI
+428 TAAVRANAVKLTSFL
-442 SGLASASETG
+442 SGLASASENG

-459 IDPEDGQSL
+459 LDPEVGKSL

-476 VLDPAGQV
+476 ILDVTGQV

-537 NALYLMQGTS
+537 NSLYLMQS
-547 NGDQNNRFLEIARK
+547 SFEGDKNARFLEIARK

-578 RPGEVDWVDVNQLL
+578 RTGEVDWVDVNQLL
-592 EETLVLMEK
+592 EETLVLLEK
-601 KMRQLRIRITRSFDD
+601 KLRQSRIRVVRTLDEV
-616 SLPRVRARADQ
+616 LPQVRARADQ
-627 LRQVFLNLIINA
+627 LRQVFLNLLINA
-639 QQAIEGEGE
+639 QQAIGTSGE
-648 IAISTFRY
+648 ITIVTSSHDHA
-656 EQSLQPS
+656 LQPS
-663 IVVQLSDSGVGIDE
+663 ILIQIRDSGIGIAEE
-677 DDLNRIF
+677 DLARIF
-684 DPFFSTGKKGTGL
+684 EPFFSTGKKGTGL

-710 GRIDVTSQVGRGT
+710 GRIEVTSEKGQGT
-723 VFSIVLQVES
+723 TFSIILQVDS
-733 PILENVESESKQS
+733 QILEEQKGIA
-746 TR
+746 

>member
-1 LQFLPIENW
+1 
-10 QSAIGNELEP
+10 
-20 MGERPAELASR
+20 MGEIPSEFANR
-31 TAPATLES
+31 TAPSLSELERLS
-39 EPVESYLRRY
+39 PRMRQY
-49 DAIIETTTQM
+49 DVFIETTTQM
-59 LATPRLNERLLLALE
+59 LATPKLHERLLLALE
-74 GVESIFGHRQAAVAI
+74 AIATSFGYRQAAIAM
-89 INERDAELRIRVTV
+89 INERDAEMRIRAAI
-103 GFDGDSTRVKMPLD
+103 GFDGDPSITRVEMPLD

-128 SQSVW
+128 GKSVW
-133 ISMKEDEAS
+133 ISLEDDEPS
-142 QTLFDKMHWQEDVLA
+142 RNLFGNMSWQSDVLA
-157 LPLFGIAEIS
+157 IPLFGISELTS
-167 TKKARDVTAGSR
+167 RPGVARTNTSE
-179 VPPQYWT
+179 YWT
-186 VDTGTRLGILYVGAT
+186 FERGARIGVLYVGA
-201 ENAIDPISLKLL
+201 NRDAIDAESLALIKR
-213 KLFAE
+213 FAE
-218 RVGVIASLAVHQE
+218 RIGIVASLAAHQE
-231 RLVNTVTKLQ
+231 RLVSTVTKLQ
-241 RERQWTESIMKSV
+241 RERQWIESIMKSV

-265 EILLQN
+265 QILLQN

-311 ETIQRDITLVDPI
+311 EVIQRDITLVDPI

-336 PAANARGEPL
+336 PAANSRGEPL

-363 ELARNFLKLQHA
+363 ELARNFVKLQQA

-416 FQENESFRSPGA
+416 FQENKSFKSSA
-428 AAVRANAVKLTSFI
+428 SAAVRTNAVKLTSFI
-442 SGLASASETG
+442 STLASASETG

-459 IDPEDGQSL
+459 IDPEQGRAL

-476 VLDPAGQV
+476 VLDATGQV

-537 NALYLMQGTS
+537 NALYLMAGGE
-547 NGDQNNRFLEIARK
+547 GDQNSRFLEIARK

-578 RPGEVDWVDVNQLL
+578 RPGEVALVDVNQLL

-601 KMRQLRIRITRSFDD
+601 RMRQLRIKVTKSFDE
-616 SLPRVRARADQ
+616 SLPQIRARADQ
-627 LRQVFLNLIINA
+627 LRQVFLNLILNA
-639 QQAIEGEGE
+639 QQAIKGEGE
-648 IAISTFRY
+648 IVIATSRY
-656 EQSLQPS
+656 DPALQPS
-663 IVVQLSDSGVGIDE
+663 IVVQLSDSGVGISE
-677 DDLNRIF
+677 DDLARIF

-710 GRIDVTSQVGRGT
+710 GRIEVSSEVGRGT

-733 PILENVESESKQS
+733 PILEEHENESRL
-746 TR
+746 TRR

>member
-1 LQFLPIENW
+1 
-10 QSAIGNELEP
+10 
-20 MGERPAELASR
+20 
-31 TAPATLES
+31 
-39 EPVESYLRRY
+39 
-49 DAIIETTTQM
+49 
-59 LATPRLNERLLLALE
+59 
-74 GVESIFGHRQAAVAI
+74 
-89 INERDAELRIRVTV
+89 
-103 GFDGDSTRVKMPLD
+103 MPLD

-128 SQSVW
+128 AQSLW
-133 ISMKEDEAS
+133 IPMQDDES
-142 QTLFDKMHWQEDVLA
+142 SRSLFGKMQWNDDVIA
-157 LPLFGIAEIS
+157 IPLFGISEIPA
-167 TKKARDVTAGSR
+167 KPGRDARRS
-179 VPPQYWT
+179 QYWT
-186 VDTGTRLGILYVGAT
+186 FEPGARLGVLYVGANRDT
-201 ENAIDPISLKLL
+201 IEPDSLVLIKR
-213 KLFAE
+213 FAD
-218 RVGVIASLAVHQE
+218 RIGIVASLATHQE

-241 RERQWTESIMKSV
+241 RERQWIESIMKSV

-311 ETIQRDITLVDPI
+311 EVIQRDITLVDPI

-363 ELARNFLKLQHA
+363 ELAHNFVKLQHA

-401 SAGNFILFNRRAELL
+401 SAGNFILFNRRAGLL
-416 FQENESFRSPGA
+416 FQENESFRSSAA
-428 AAVRANAVKLTSFI
+428 AAVRTNAVKLTSFI

-459 IDPEDGQSL
+459 IDPESGRSL

-476 VLDPAGQV
+476 VLDMTGQV

-537 NALYLMQGTS
+537 NALYLMQASGGE
-547 NGDQNNRFLEIARK
+547 GDKNSRFLEIARK

-578 RPGEVDWVDVNQLL
+578 RPGEFDWVDVNQLL

-601 KMRQLRIRITRSFDD
+601 KMRQLRIRIKPSFDE
-616 SLPRVRARADQ
+616 SLPRIRARADQ
-627 LRQVFLNLIINA
+627 LRQVVLNLIINA
-639 QQAIEGEGE
+639 QQAIEGDGE
-648 IAISTFRY
+648 IVISTSRY
-656 EQSLQPS
+656 EQALQPS
-663 IVVQLSDSGVGIDE
+663 ILIQISDSGVGIAE

-710 GRIDVTSQVGRGT
+710 GRIEVTSEPGRGT
-723 VFSIVLQVES
+723 VFSIVLQVDS
-733 PILENVESESKQS
+733 PVLENIKSESKLPS
-746 TR
+746 K

>member
-1 LQFLPIENW
+1 
-10 QSAIGNELEP
+10 
-20 MGERPAELASR
+20 MGEVPTELAF
-31 TAPATLES
+31 ATVPPISDNERIG
-39 EPVESYLRRY
+39 SYLRQY
-49 DAIIETTTQM
+49 DVFVETTTQM
-59 LATPRLNERLLLALE
+59 LATPRVNERLLLALE
-74 GVESIFGHRQAAVAI
+74 GISNIFGHRQAAVAI
-89 INERDAELRIRVTV
+89 INERDAELRIRAAV
-103 GFDGDSTRVKMPLD
+103 GFDAEQPARAEMPLD

-128 SQSVW
+128 AVPLW
-133 ISMKEDEAS
+133 ISMKEDVAS
-142 QTLFDKMHWQEDVLA
+142 RTLFDKMHWEQDVIA
-157 LPLFGIAEIS
+157 FPLFGISEIS
-167 TKKARDVTAGSR
+167 PTRGRDSRSASRLPGHFWTFDPGSR
-179 VPPQYWT
+179 
-186 VDTGTRLGILYVGAT
+186 LGVLYVGADRET
-201 ENAIDPISLKLL
+201 VDPLSLNLL
-213 KLFAE
+213 KRFAD
-218 RVGVIASLAVHQE
+218 RVGIITSLAIHQE
-231 RLVNTVTKLQ
+231 KLVSTVTKLQ
-241 RERQWTESIMKSV
+241 RERQWIESIMKSV

-311 ETIQRDITLVDPI
+311 DLVQRDITLVDPL

-336 PAANARGEPL
+336 PAANSRGEPL

-363 ELARNFLKLQHA
+363 ELARNFVKLQQA
-375 EAESRRERDRLD
+375 QADSTRERDRLD

-416 FQENESFRSPGA
+416 FEEKSSFRAAAA
-428 AAVRANAVKLTSFI
+428 AAVRTNAVKLTSFI

-459 IDPEDGQSL
+459 IDPDSGRFL

-476 VLDPAGQV
+476 VLDPTGQV

-537 NALYLMQGTS
+537 NALYLMESGS
-547 NGDQNNRFLEIARK
+547 EGDKNSRFLEIARK

-572 MLGFAR
+572 MLGFAQEKSI
-578 RPGEVDWVDVNQLL
+578 GS
-592 EETLVLMEK
+592 TL
-601 KMRQLRIRITRSFDD
+601 
-616 SLPRVRARADQ
+616 
-627 LRQVFLNLIINA
+627 IN
-639 QQAIEGEGE
+639 
-648 IAISTFRY
+648 
-656 EQSLQPS
+656 
-663 IVVQLSDSGVGIDE
+663 
-677 DDLNRIF
+677 
-684 DPFFSTGKKGTGL
+684 
-697 GLWVTQDIVRQHG
+697 
-710 GRIDVTSQVGRGT
+710 
-723 VFSIVLQVES
+723 
-733 PILENVESESKQS
+733 
-746 TR
+746 